1 MKPSN
6 RGQLTVVIALLGFL
20 TACSAGI
27 STPGNGLVI
36 TIQTDPATPQ
46 IGTGQILINVLDAN
60 NHALDGAD
68 VEVSFGMANM
78 NMGQTQDGPA
88 AGQGQGRY
96 TRPVT
101 FHQKGDYLV
110 HVWVN
115 QNGRTLQTQD
125 FSFSIK

>member
-6 RGQLTVVIALLGFL
+6 RGQLAVVITLLGFL

-110 HVWVN
+110 HIWVN
-115 QNGRTLQTQD
+115 QTGRTLQTQD